1 MATILTATGSRRD
14 GMFEGSPVPVHHTW
28 RCSDSGGYNL
38 AQTPEGTKFGEGK
51 EVRTVMHSI
60 LLKQQH

>member
-1 MATILTATGSRRD
+1 
-14 GMFEGSPVPVHHTW
+14 MFEGSPVPVHHTW

-38 AQTPEGTKFGEGK
+38 AQVPEWTKFGEGK